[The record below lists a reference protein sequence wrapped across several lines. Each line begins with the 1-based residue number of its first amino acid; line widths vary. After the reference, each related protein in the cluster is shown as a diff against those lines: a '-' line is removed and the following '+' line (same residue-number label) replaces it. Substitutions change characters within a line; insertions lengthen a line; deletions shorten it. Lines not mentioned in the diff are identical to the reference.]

1 MPACTSCLHYL
12 PSRWLTRLAYAQV
25 WGFFALITSFIW
37 VPLAIV
43 ASIVFGTVF
52 FFGAAIATIRYF
64 SKPKG
69 LAILRKQ
76 WKTISSTTYG
86 KKIFFQ

>member
-1 MPACTSCLHYL
+1 M
-12 PSRWLTRLAYAQV
+12 QV
-25 WGFFALITSFIW
+25 WGFFALITSFVW
-37 VPLAIV
+37 VPLVIL
-43 ASIVFGTVF
+43 ASIVFGSVF
-52 FFGAAIATIRYF
+52 FVGSTIAAIRYF

-86 KKIFFQ
+86 KKIFYQ